1 MSWNV
6 EKAGID
12 ASKLPWRSLSRHV
25 QTKQKPKVEEIQ
37 AAWDILLMHS
47 EGSSDTTKLI
57 NGDDVHEM
65 PDAGVP
71 HTYVYNARSSS
82 KRTRESYI
90 TLKQQGGGTFYP
102 IKEHGS
108 DNSNGC
114 AQGIQ
119 NSMLRDARLC
129 CCCEKSA

>member
-1 MSWNV
+1 MPWNV
-6 EKAGID
+6 EQAGID
-12 ASKLPWRSLSRHV
+12 ASKRPWSALSRHV
-25 QTKQKPKVEEIQ
+25 RSKQKPKAEEIQ
-37 AAWDILLMHS
+37 AAWDILCLHS
-47 EGSSDTTKLI
+47 GGSSDTAKLI

-71 HTYVYNARSSS
+71 YTYVYNARSSS

-102 IKEHGS
+102 IKEHGLDDS
-108 DNSNGC
+108 DGC

-119 NSMLRDARLC
+119 NSMLPDACLC
-129 CCCEKSA
+129 CCCKKSA